1 MNSSSAYA
9 VPSAIR
15 RWRLASTSAGVSP
28 GSLQMKNTRRSRA
41 WVFSILS
48 SRFSDGGGSGD
59 CGMGRLLCSTLS
71 SRVGR
76 HAGGRSAAFELDE
89 ALLETLR
96 RQRPHVDVDH
106 LGDVGGLRRRELAGR
121 DRGHDRPRGGDGVG
135 RGVQPRQVDG
145 DRLVLSRRHQPV
157 HAHAKRRQ
165 IAAFGEIDRLARERL
180 AIGLQQALHEDRGPV
195 ARPALPAGRISAFA
209 LVKRH
214 GFSPCLAAKKY
225 AARGRIRVRATK
237 SPARS
242 PARASRRSSG
252 EYTFLE
258 DSRYACQAKNATQ
271 EKYDAR
277 PVTALG
283 SLSGPARSSDPLP
296 RISTLEPSRYGTPTA
311 LPPGRTR
318 PRTSATPRRRRDCRS
333 RGSDRWP
340 RRG

>member
-1 MNSSSAYA
+1 MNSSSACA
-9 VPSAIR
+9 VPSASR
-15 RWRLASTSAGVSP
+15 RLRLASTSAGVSQ
-28 GSLQMKNTRRSRA
+28 GSFQMKQVRRARA
-41 WVFSILS
+41 WVFSTLF
-48 SRFSDGGGSGD
+48 SRFGDGSGG
-59 CGMGRLLCSTLS
+59 CGMSRLLPSTFS
-71 SRVGR
+71 SRVSIGR
-76 HAGGRSAAFELDE
+76 RAGGRGTAFELGE
-89 ALLETLR
+89 ALLELLR
-96 RQRPHVDVDH
+96 RQRPHVDVDR

-121 DRGHDRPRGGDGVG
+121 DRGHDGRRGGDGVG
-135 RGVQPRQVDG
+135 RGVEPRQVEI
-145 DRLVLSRRHQPV
+145 DRLVLARRQQPV

>member
-59 CGMGRLLCSTLS
+59 CGMGRLLPSTS
-71 SRVGR
+71 CVGR
-76 HAGGRSAAFELDE
+76 HAGARSAAFELDE

-96 RQRPHVDVDH
+96 RQRPHVDVDD

-121 DRGHDRPRGGDGVG
+121 DRGHDGRRGGDGVG
-135 RGVQPRQVDG
+135 RAVEPRQVDG
-145 DRLVLSRRHQPV
+145 DRFVLSRRHQPV
-157 HAHAKRRQ
+157 HAHAKRRE
-165 IAAFGEIDRLARERL
+165 IAAFGEIDRLARKCL
-180 AIGLQQALHEDRGPV
+180 AVVLQQALHEDRRPV
-195 ARPALPAGRISAFA
+195 ARPAPPSGRISAFA

-252 EYTFLE
+252 EYAFLE

-277 PVTALG
+277 PVTA
-283 SLSGPARSSDPLP
+283 
-296 RISTLEPSRYGTPTA
+296 
-311 LPPGRTR
+311 
-318 PRTSATPRRRRDCRS
+318 
-333 RGSDRWP
+333 
-340 RRG
+340 